1 MKPHLTNQRPISPT
15 LVFKRAMFDT
25 LAAISWP
32 KGPTMLIGVLLIFML
47 LHALQWDAQTQRREL
62 ASLAAHLLFAFLS
75 LFLMLGAY
83 HLFITPYRIQKERAD
98 AAESHWGSAFRLGT
112 TQVDETITKYYETA
126 HTFVHLWISHRVS
139 LSKNIQTVCIHS
151 EREFSFY
158 FAQAL
163 DRRSVIVRPMAGTP
177 RVEIVH
183 CDDWH
188 VRIRLYSTT
197 EILKLQVLGSIL
209 PVLRNHTETGPVRQS
224 APQIRASLAAA
235 IAVNE

>member
-32 KGPTMLIGVLLIFML
+32 KGPAMLIGVLIISML
-47 LHALQWDAQTQRREL
+47 LHASQSDVQTQGSEL
-62 ASLAAHLLFAFLS
+62 ASLGTRLLVAFLS
-75 LFLMLGAY
+75 LLLMLVAY
-83 HLFITPYRIQKERAD
+83 HLLITPYRIQKERAD
-98 AAESHWGSAFRLGT
+98 AAESYSESAFRLGT
-112 TQVDETITKYYETA
+112 SQVDEIITKYYESA
-126 HTFVHLWISHRVS
+126 HTFVHFWTSHRVS

-177 RVEIVH
+177 RIEIVH

-188 VRIRLYSTT
+188 VRIRLSSGT
-197 EILKLQVLGSIL
+197 EMLKLQVLGSIL
-209 PVLRNHTETGPVRQS
+209 PVLRNHTETGPVRRS
-224 APQIRASLAAA
+224 ATQMRASLDAGVAL
-235 IAVNE
+235 NE